1 MTEGASGRPCPGFGQ
16 ADDDRNQSYR
26 REDRTIWRNSANLQ
40 DLMMSAFYKMS
51 VAPRCKAVL
60 LASLVVLWSLPG
72 FAQQTPPAKKR
83 PTLGLALQGGGALG
97 LAHVGVITWMEEH
110 HIPVD
115 YVAGTSMGG
124 LVGGVYATGD
134 NAAELRQVV
143 NSINWDRVMAGQTPF
158 DDLSFRR
165 KEDAR
170 DYPNSLEFGL
180 RKGLQFPAGF
190 NSGQQVLLI
199 LDKVAAPYSEIKSF
213 NDLPIP
219 FACVAT
225 DLVSGQAKVF
235 HSGSLSIALR
245 STMSLP
251 GIFSPV
257 RDDGA
262 IYADGGL
269 LQNLPVQVAKNMGA
283 DIVLGVHLAEEP
295 LKPDANLS
303 SFAVLGQSI
312 SVMIAANELQS
323 MEMAD
328 VLLSVPVQKW
338 GALSFNDADAI
349 IKAGYDAAAAK
360 SKVLLTYAVDDAT
373 WNEYLAERNSRR
385 ITTTPIPTFV
395 AVKGVNGELSQKVET
410 QMAGLVGKPLNY
422 DELDAAIMRLKGIG
436 RYSTLSYAF
445 VEQNG
450 KQGLEI
456 KTEENTFGPPIV
468 RPLILVDGSS
478 LKNVQFNLGARVTWL
493 DIGGFRSEWR
503 NDIVLFSQYGL
514 RSEYYHPFTSTT
526 HWFVAPRLLA
536 YSDPLYFYDN
546 NELVSTYRK
555 NFGGGGLDFGY
566 MFGNVGELRFGYEG
580 GWESF
585 QRQVGNPQEL
595 PSLSGGYAAAR
606 ILYRMDRL
614 DDPVIPRKGQ
624 AATVDF
630 QWVNS
635 SPLAGGAYPWVEV
648 ASQNFFKLNEPS
660 SVFLNGFAGTTFNH
674 YDTGLP
680 QFSLGG
686 SRVLVAYGQNELLM
700 DKYFL
705 FQLGYLRQI
714 AKLPPLLGGGI
725 YFLGT
730 YEAAQVYG
738 PPHSMI
744 NKASG
749 FPTDGAVGLVVNTIF
764 GPVEAAYAYGDTGHN
779 KFFFRIG
786 RLF

>member
-1 MTEGASGRPCPGFGQ
+1 MKTVLSIASLFRSRAG
-16 ADDDRNQSYR
+16 
-26 REDRTIWRNSANLQ
+26 
-40 DLMMSAFYKMS
+40 
-51 VAPRCKAVL
+51 L
-60 LASLVVLWSLPG
+60 LAGLLLFSSLSMI
-72 FAQQTPPAKKR
+72 AQQTPPAKQR
-83 PTLGLALQGGGALG
+83 PKLGLALQGGGALG

-124 LVGGVYATGD
+124 LVGGVYATGR
-134 NAAELRQVV
+134 NATELRQVV
-143 NSINWDRVMAGQTPF
+143 NGIDWNQVMAGQTPF

-225 DLVSGQAKVF
+225 DLVSGKAHVF
-235 HSGSLSIALR
+235 RSGSLSVALR

-257 RDDGA
+257 RTDNA

-269 LQNLPVQVAKNMGA
+269 LENLPVQVAKRMGA
-283 DIVLGVHLAEEP
+283 DVVLGIHLAEEP
-295 LKPDANLS
+295 LKSDANLS

-312 SVMIAANELQS
+312 SVMISANELQS

-328 VLLSVPVQKW
+328 ILLSVPVQKW
-338 GALSFNDADAI
+338 GALSFDDADAI

-360 SKVLLTYAVDDAT
+360 SNVLLPLAVDDAT
-373 WNEYLAERNSRR
+373 WNQYLAERNARR
-385 ITTTPIPTFV
+385 ITTTPTPQFV
-395 AVKGVNGELSQKVET
+395 AVSGVNGELSQRVEAL
-410 QMAGLVGKPLNY
+410 MADMVGKPISY
-422 DELDAAIMRLKGIG
+422 DELDAAIMRLKGTG
-436 RYSTLSYAF
+436 RYSVLSYGF
-445 VEQNG
+445 VERNG
-450 KQGLEI
+450 QQGLLV
-456 KTEENTFGPPIV
+456 KTEENVYGPPIV

-478 LKNVQFNLGARVTWL
+478 LTNVTFNMGARVTWL

-503 NDIVLFSQYGL
+503 NDIILFSQYGL
-514 RSEYYHPFTSTT
+514 RSEYYHPFTPKT
-526 HWFVAPRLLA
+526 HWFVAPRA
-536 YSDPLYFYDN
+536 EIYSTPFYLYN
-546 NELVSTYRK
+546 NNQLVSTYRRS
-555 NFGGGGLDFGY
+555 FGGGGADFGY
-566 MFGNVGELRFGYEG
+566 QFGTTGELRFGYEG
-580 GWESF
+580 GWEKF
-585 QRQVGNPQEL
+585 NPEIGNPNEL
-595 PSLSGGYAAAR
+595 PTFSGAYADAKAS
-606 ILYRMDRL
+606 YRMDRL

-624 AATVDF
+624 ALLAEFLWSNT
-630 QWVNS
+630 N
-635 SPLAGGAYPWVEV
+635 PLATNQYPVLQIG
-648 ASQNFFKLNEPS
+648 SQNYFKLSEPT
-660 SVFLNGFAGTTFNH
+660 SVFVNFFGGTTLN

-686 SRVLVAYGQNELLM
+686 SQRLVAYGTNELLM
-700 DKYFL
+700 DKYLL
-705 FQLGYLRQI
+705 FQLGYIHQL
-714 AKLPPLLGGGI
+714 AKLPPLLGGGV
-725 YFLGT
+725 YFLGV
-730 YEAAQVYG
+730 YEGAQVYG
-738 PPHSMI
+738 QPHTPL

-749 FPTDGAVGLVVNTIF
+749 YPTDGSVGLVVNTIF
-764 GPVEAAYAYGDTGHN
+764 GPVEAAYAYGDTGHR